1 MTFDTW
7 DPSDIWSLG
16 YFDANLQR
24 QKDIKTKRLKIPNGQ
39 NNLLCQK
46 LVSADISEV
55 GQGRGPVSGSRILF
69 ASKFGTGFLQN
80 DKKPFHKAAKMVF
93 YKQQNL
99 PKFKGA
105 LEEEKQAVS

>member
-1 MTFDTW
+1 MWGQFC
-7 DPSDIWSLG
+7 SYALFLYI
-16 YFDANLQR
+16 YMNLKIR
-24 QKDIKTKRLKIPNGQ
+24 TIPNGQ

>member
-1 MTFDTW
+1 MWGQFCSFALFW
-7 DPSDIWSLG
+7 YI
-16 YFDANLQR
+16 YVNLKIR
-24 QKDIKTKRLKIPNGQ
+24 TIPNGQ

-93 YKQQNL
+93 YRQQNL